1 MIKSFVKKYLTPSSH
16 SDLQVKK
23 SNEATFQL
31 TLDEMEAGILS
42 FKDGNWM
49 FKYSDEYKENK
60 LTPISGFP
68 DLDKVYKSEEL
79 WPFFSSRIPSLA
91 RKSIQ
96 DKIKKKG
103 LSENNYLELLSF
115 FGKRTITNPF
125 ELKNISQNI

>member
-1 MIKSFVKKYLTPSSH
+1 MIKSFVKKYLTPSTH
-16 SDLQVKK
+16 ADMKVKESK
-23 SNEATFQL
+23 EATFHL
-31 TLDEMEAGILS
+31 TLDNDVVGVLS
-42 FKDGNWM
+42 FKDGAWM

-68 DLDKVYKSEEL
+68 DVNKIYKSEEL

-91 RKSIQ
+91 RKNIQ

-103 LSENNYLELLSF
+103 LNENDYLELLSF

-125 ELKNISQNI
+125 ELINISH